1 MEAALEN
8 KLRRCLGAARK
19 HVAYLA
25 TVDAGAGHAPEVRPV
40 SLMEYDWRFYL
51 ATRTDSRKAKEM
63 TAHPKAAAL
72 VHLRSEKHSGYLRLT
87 GVVEKID
94 DASLRRE
101 VVEISGYPIAHLG
114 GKDAD
119 DPVVFFARIIPDRVE
134 FLEPGEETAV
144 DVTSS
149 FPR

>member
-1 MEAALEN
+1 MDATLGN

-25 TVDAGAGHAPEVRPV
+25 TVDVDAGHAPEVRPV
-40 SLMEYDWRFYL
+40 SLMERDWRFYI
-51 ATRTDSRKAKEM
+51 ATRADSRKAREM
-63 TAHPKAAAL
+63 SEHPKAAAL
-72 VHLRSEKHSGYLRLT
+72 VHFRDEKHSGYLRLT
-87 GVVEKID
+87 GGVEKVD

-101 VVEISGYPIAHLG
+101 VVEASKYPITHLG
-114 GKDAD
+114 TGAD
-119 DPVVFFARIIPDRVE
+119 DPAVFFARIVPYRIE
-134 FLEPGEETAV
+134 FMEPGEETAV